1 MESVEDGVMGAG
13 DQELKANAWEGRL
26 CGPGHQE
33 GRQES
38 LQRVTRHSSVMILD
52 RASGSLPL
60 VHVRQER
67 CSSSGGWNVAG
78 GPGLGDGDLRLQGHK
93 SQMQLSRTAGAWYC

>member
-1 MESVEDGVMGAG
+1 MSWKGRRWRVVVVDEAIVLGVTMESVEDGVIGAG
-13 DQELKANAWEGRL
+13 DQELKANAWGGHL

-38 LQRVTRHSSVMILD
+38 LQRATRHSSVMIVD

-60 VHVRQER
+60 I
-67 CSSSGGWNVAG
+67 
-78 GPGLGDGDLRLQGHK
+78 
-93 SQMQLSRTAGAWYC
+93 M